1 MFSGFRVAQAGSG
14 LYTEPI
20 GDGLTMG
27 ARKRDGED
35 ARGNEQAGGLPR

>member
-1 MFSGFRVAQAGSG
+1 MRVAQAGSG
-14 LYTEPI
+14 LYTQAL
-20 GDGLTMG
+20 GNGLTMG